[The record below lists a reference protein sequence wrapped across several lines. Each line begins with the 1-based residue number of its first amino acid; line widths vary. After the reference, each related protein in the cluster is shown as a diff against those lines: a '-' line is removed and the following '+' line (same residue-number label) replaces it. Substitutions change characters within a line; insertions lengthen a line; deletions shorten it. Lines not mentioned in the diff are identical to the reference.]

1 MLLLFCHP
9 SGDLN
14 REYYILYI
22 ICSCMCFVNC
32 HIFSGRVVHEYPRN
46 LDSSCFVIKHQNFT
60 FMRFITCFLK

>member
-14 REYYILYI
+14 RNIIYCILYVSV
-22 ICSCMCFVNC
+22 CVRKLSYFP
-32 HIFSGRVVHEYPRN
+32 GRVVHEYPQN

-60 FMRFITCFLK
+60 FMRFITCF